1 MTFLLDGGMGQEL
14 VHRSV
19 ADKTDNLWSA
29 RILMDEY
36 DLVKDLHKDF
46 IVAGA
51 EGITINSYAI
61 TPHRLKQFNLEEQF
75 KPLQLKACD
84 AATQARDESDKDV
97 KILGCL
103 PPLIGSYHRTAGIT
117 KQDSK
122 DVYQRMI
129 DIQAPHVDWFIA
141 ETVTSISEAEIIVE
155 VAQESNVKLWLSY
168 SVSDDDGKWLRS
180 GEPLHLGLKHF
191 EDTDIGA
198 FLVNCSSPKAIAK
211 SMHILNKFSKPFGGL
226 PNGFVS
232 VKPLL
237 PGGDVSVLSKRDD
250 FTKELFVNAISKYIS
265 NGASI
270 IGGCCEV
277 SPEYINAIHKLTK
290 GE

>member
-1 MTFLLDGGMGQEL
+1 MQ
-14 VHRSV
+14 
-19 ADKTDNLWSA
+19 
-29 RILMDEY
+29 
-36 DLVKDLHKDF
+36 
-46 IVAGA
+46 
-51 EGITINSYAI
+51 
-61 TPHRLKQFNLEEQF
+61 PHN
-75 KPLQLKACD
+75 
-84 AATQARDESDKDV
+84 
-97 KILGCL
+97 
-103 PPLIGSYHRTAGIT
+103 
-117 KQDSK
+117 SK
-122 DVYQRMI
+122 DVYQRMV